1 MSISQVPNEFRYSA
15 ELLSEYSIAALDN
28 SKELIDEAILLF
40 ENGHLARSYFIAV
53 AAIEEIGKSFLSF
66 DAQGRNLQDSAV
78 TAKIRNSLESH
89 SKKINAAFHASV
101 LSHGDLQ
108 NELEGIIDLMIQIK
122 HGREPSMY
130 TDINYINQQVYRPK
144 DVVRE
149 AAAKDCIRLAQHC
162 LYKTERHF
170 EVNQPSKRSSNEDAF
185 YGMKDRRVTELFN
198 NEDFWWF
205 HISNMESGEN
215 DISASIVLYQREY
228 QAKGKSFKVPES
240 SEQ

>member
-1 MSISQVPNEFRYSA
+1 MSMSQVPNEFRYST

-28 SKELIDEAILLF
+28 AKELIEEAILLF

-66 DAQGRNLQDSAV
+66 DAQGRNLKDSAV

-101 LSHGDLQ
+101 LSHGDLRS
-108 NELEGIIDLMIQIK
+108 ELEGIIDLMIQIK

-130 TDINYINQQVYRPK
+130 TDINYINQKVYLPK
-144 DVVRE
+144 NVIRE
-149 AAAKDCIRLAQHC
+149 VAAKDCIRLAQHC
-162 LYKTERHF
+162 LYKTEGHVQ
-170 EVNQPSKRSSNEDAF
+170 EKQPPNKSSDEDAF
-185 YGMKDRRVTELFN
+185 YCMKDSRVSELFN

-205 HISNMESGEN
+205 YISNMESGEN
-215 DISASIVLYQREY
+215 DISASIVRYQREY
-228 QAKGKSFKVPES
+228 LSKGKLFKIPEGS
-240 SEQ
+240 GQ